1 MLDNLRDQA
10 ASSSIFKDDEPPQ
23 PLPDEP
29 KPPKRKRTFDQIT
42 GTTAL
47 QRFVLIFMLF
57 VLIVL
62 MGAGFLVLMG
72 KVVPSF

>member
-10 ASSSIFKDDEPPQ
+10 SSSVFQDDEPPQ
-23 PLPDEP
+23 HLPDEP
-29 KPPKRKRTFDQIT
+29 KSPQARRTFDQIT

-47 QRFVLIFMLF
+47 QRFVLMFLLFLLVAML
-57 VLIVL
+57 
-62 MGAGFLVLMG
+62 GAGFLFLTG